1 MKKLL
6 IFIFVT
12 LCFSSVYAKKVKF
25 SVDMTGYELTSAG
38 IHVAGDF
45 QKYLGLP
52 KDWLYDATKLTQE
65 KADTNLYSIVVDLPA
80 FKKYEYKF
88 VNGDQDYQIEFVPVA
103 SRVGYGFITNRWI
116 YVDSL
121 ANDTTFVGAIRF
133 EGNAPKGL
141 NLLRFKVDMKDAPS
155 IAKEGVHVAGN
166 FQAWN
171 PKNTILYSF
180 GNKVYEIISYVKS
193 GAYEFKYINGNTLAA
208 NENVPVNCALNGSRF
223 VTVGT
228 DDAIELVSVCFSD
241 CFNCKTPSSNE
252 DLYTKTN
259 LNIAPNPI
267 GTGFY
272 LKDILPNTEL
282 NITDIN
288 GRSVFSNTINENTYF
303 VDGQYFGS
311 GIYFISLKNK
321 ETKSSQ
327 FGKFIK

>member
-1 MKKLL
+1 MKKVLL
-6 IFIFVT
+6 FIFIT

-25 SVDMTGYELTSAG
+25 AVDMTGYELNTAG

-45 QKYLGLP
+45 QKALGLP
-52 KDWLYDATKLTQE
+52 KDWIYDMTKLTKE
-65 KADTNLYSIVVDLPA
+65 KADTNIYSIVVDLPA

-88 VNGDQDYQIEFVPVA
+88 VNGDQDYQIEFVPVE
-103 SRVGYGFITNRWI
+103 SRVGYGFVTNRWI

-133 EGNAPKGL
+133 EGNAPKDL
-141 NLLRFKVDMKDAPS
+141 NLLRFKVNMKDLAS

-171 PKNTILYSF
+171 PENTILYSF
-180 GNKVYEIISYVKS
+180 GNKVYEIISYVKP
-193 GAYEFKYINGNTLAA
+193 GTYEFKYFNGNTLAK
-208 NENVPVNCALNGSRF
+208 NEVVPAACAKNGSRF
-223 VTVGT
+223 VNVGA
-228 DDAIELVSVCFSD
+228 DDALELKSVCFSD
-241 CFNCKTPSSNE
+241 CIDCKISSSAE
-252 DLYTKTN
+252 DLYTKTA
-259 LNIAPNPI
+259 LNISPNPI
-267 GTGFY
+267 GIGFY

-288 GRSVFSNTINENTYF
+288 GRFVFSNTINENTYF
-303 VDGQYFGS
+303 IDGQYFES

-327 FGKFIK
+327 FGKFVK